1 MDCCGQVQQLTLISI
16 QGGCHCGLGRFVA
29 FLCCISAVDFVPS
42 AATNA
47 LDDGA
52 VFSPPPPP
60 PPAGTRAFFCIS
72 MILALSFPAESLKRK
87 Q

>member
-1 MDCCGQVQQLTLISI
+1 MDCCGQVQQLTLISF

-52 VFSPPPPP
+52 VFSF

-72 MILALSFPAESLKRK
+72 MILALSFLAESLKRK

>member
-1 MDCCGQVQQLTLISI
+1 MVDCCGQVQQLTLISI

-52 VFSPPPPP
+52 VFSPP
-60 PPAGTRAFFCIS
+60 AGTRAFFCIS

>member
-52 VFSPPPPP
+52 VFSSPPSSWYESFLLYFHD
-60 PPAGTRAFFCIS
+60 TRTFFS
-72 MILALSFPAESLKRK
+72 S
-87 Q
+87 

>member
-1 MDCCGQVQQLTLISI
+1 MVDCCGQVQQLTLISI

-60 PPAGTRAFFCIS
+60 SWYESFLLYFHDTRTFFS
-72 MILALSFPAESLKRK
+72 G
-87 Q
+87 

>member
-1 MDCCGQVQQLTLISI
+1 MDCCGQVQQLTLISF

-52 VFSPPPPP
+52 VFSF

-72 MILALSFPAESLKRK
+72 MILALSFPAESLQRK

>member
-1 MDCCGQVQQLTLISI
+1 MVDCCGQVQQLTLISI

-52 VFSPPPPP
+52 VFSPPPTPP
-60 PPAGTRAFFCIS
+60 SWYESFLLYFHDNRTFFS
-72 MILALSFPAESLKRK
+72 S
-87 Q
+87 

>member
-1 MDCCGQVQQLTLISI
+1 MVDCCGQVQQLTLMSF

-52 VFSPPPPP
+52 VSPPPPP
-60 PPAGTRAFFCIS
+60 Q
-72 MILALSFPAESLKRK
+72 LV
-87 Q
+87 

>member
-52 VFSPPPPP
+52 VFSSPPSWYESFLLYFHD
-60 PPAGTRAFFCIS
+60 TRTFFS
-72 MILALSFPAESLKRK
+72 G
-87 Q
+87 

>member
-1 MDCCGQVQQLTLISI
+1 MDCCGQVQQLTLISF

-29 FLCCISAVDFVPS
+29 FLCCIRAVDFVPS

-52 VFSPPPPP
+52 VFSF
-60 PPAGTRAFFCIS
+60 PPAGTRAFFSIS

>member
-52 VFSPPPPP
+52 VFSSPPPSWYESFLLYFHD
-60 PPAGTRAFFCIS
+60 TRTFFS
-72 MILALSFPAESLKRK
+72 G
-87 Q
+87 

>member
-52 VFSPPPPP
+52 VFSSPSS
-60 PPAGTRAFFCIS
+60 AGTRAFFCIS

>member
-1 MDCCGQVQQLTLISI
+1 MDCCGQVQQLTLISF

-47 LDDGA
+47 LDNGA
-52 VFSPPPPP
+52 VFSF

>member
-1 MDCCGQVQQLTLISI
+1 MVCCSQVYSLTLISF
-16 QGGCHCGLGRFVA
+16 QGGCHCGLGRLVA
-29 FLCCISAVDFVPS
+29 FLCCINAVDFVPS

-52 VFSPPPPP
+52 IFSF

-72 MILALSFPAESLKRK
+72 MILTLSFPAESLKWK